1 MALYSCASGGGAG
14 AAHAPTRPAGQRSH
28 SQRCRAG
35 DVNDASG
42 FSPFP
47 GNINQ
52 LVVKLDTYA
61 QQLEATGGVIAEFVN
76 PKFKDAARTAFKKP
90 TRLECMMQDYPK
102 ALPATAT
109 VGFTTIKEVR
119 PAAPRRGATARGAR
133 TRVA

>member
-1 MALYSCASGGGAG
+1 MF
-14 AAHAPTRPAGQRSH
+14 
-28 SQRCRAG
+28 AG
-35 DVNDASG
+35 DVNDESG
-42 FSPFP
+42 VSPYP

-52 LVVKLDTYA
+52 LVLKLDTYA

-76 PKFKDAARTAFKKP
+76 PKFKDASRAAFKKP

-119 PAAPRRGATARGAR
+119 RTDRLLAAVYLPASHAWRVCRGAAT
-133 TRVA
+133 